1 MRKLRTSC
9 IGAALG
15 LLMTALAPAAARAD
29 VPRACVHPH
38 YEPLECM
45 RETRRVQLELLPL
58 ARLRE
63 LARQQPRLAHVVA
76 LEDAE
81 RNLLIEAILEL
92 LVRREP
98 AP

>member
-1 MRKLRTSC
+1 MRC

-15 LLMTALAPAAARAD
+15 LLLGVLGPAGARAD
-29 VPRACVHPH
+29 VPRACIHPH

-81 RNLLIEAILEL
+81 RNRLIETILEQL
-92 LVRREP
+92 LQHQP
-98 AP
+98 